1 MYQQHLSEG
10 SPHPQ
15 HPPTPPTPVTR
26 FPVPHRKRFQH
37 QDHPWHDQGESVI
50 LTKHRKSVMETVKRV
65 METVI
70 IMRSVM
76 GSVMWLSMRS
86 VMGSAMVVQILNGD
100 SLKLTC
106 SQLYR
111 TSSVAK
117 NATRAGGC
125 KAMVENGWG
134 AKKVFTNVLK
144 PLCTISLLGDLHQ
157 PTRANLIT
165 KLRHCWTW
173 DVLIYLQ
180 CRSLG

>member
-37 QDHPWHDQGESVI
+37 QDHPWHDQGESDI
-50 LTKHRKSVMETVKRV
+50 LTKHRKSVMENVKRV

-86 VMGSAMVVQILNGD
+86 VMGLAMVVQILNGD

-117 NATRAGGC
+117 NGTFAQQEQEDARPWLR
-125 KAMVENGWG
+125 MVE
-134 AKKVFTNVLK
+134 APKKFS
-144 PLCTISLLGDLHQ
+144 PMC
-157 PTRANLIT
+157 
-165 KLRHCWTW
+165 
-173 DVLIYLQ
+173 
-180 CRSLG
+180 

>member
-1 MYQQHLSEG
+1 
-10 SPHPQ
+10 
-15 HPPTPPTPVTR
+15 
-26 FPVPHRKRFQH
+26 
-37 QDHPWHDQGESVI
+37 
-50 LTKHRKSVMETVKRV
+50 MENVKRV

-86 VMGSAMVVQILNGD
+86 VMGSATVVQILNGD

-125 KAMVENGWG
+125 KAMVENG
-134 AKKVFTNVLK
+134 
-144 PLCTISLLGDLHQ
+144 
-157 PTRANLIT
+157 
-165 KLRHCWTW
+165 
-173 DVLIYLQ
+173 
-180 CRSLG
+180 